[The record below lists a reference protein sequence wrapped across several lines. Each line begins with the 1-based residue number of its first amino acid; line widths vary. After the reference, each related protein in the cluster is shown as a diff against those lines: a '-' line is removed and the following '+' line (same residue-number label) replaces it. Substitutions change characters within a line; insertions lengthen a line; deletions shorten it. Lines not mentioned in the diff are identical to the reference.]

1 MKLSRYFN
9 RLSPFSGFSLA
20 APQDLPHCDD
30 APGRPQRA
38 PGRGPGEEYQRLKK
52 IRIVDLLEGKT
63 ARVLAILVLVVIVFV
78 LAFIMSQTA

>member
-1 MKLSRYFN
+1 
-9 RLSPFSGFSLA
+9 
-20 APQDLPHCDD
+20 
-30 APGRPQRA
+30 
-38 PGRGPGEEYQRLKK
+38 LKK